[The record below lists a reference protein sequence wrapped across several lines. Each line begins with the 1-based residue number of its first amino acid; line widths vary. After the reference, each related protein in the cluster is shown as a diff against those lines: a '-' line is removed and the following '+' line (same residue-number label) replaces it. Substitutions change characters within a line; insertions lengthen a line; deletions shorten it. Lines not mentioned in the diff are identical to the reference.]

1 MIQILEEQSGGA
13 YEAIEKLEKI
23 QRALL
28 KAVTQIRSTSKYE
41 FPELERALG
50 LLDSAIQKLETE

>member
-1 MIQILEEQSGGA
+1 MIQIIEERSGDA

-23 QRALL
+23 QHALL
-28 KAVTQIRSTSKYE
+28 KAVTQIRGTSKYE